1 MKKLLYILS
10 ILLFFTFCSSPTQ
23 TEQADIQDTLK
34 QNDTLVDSII
44 KKEIVVE
51 DTSDIEKIFIRAGL
65 VDIQKLDSN
74 IKVNLRYAS
83 TNNFL
88 GINMY
93 GDFHR
98 AYLQK
103 EVAEK
108 LVNAQRFLKDTFPD
122 YNLYVYDA
130 ARPLSIQQMMWD
142 SIKISPKERPKYLSN
157 PKYGSIHCFGAA
169 IDLTIADANNKLLD
183 MGTDFDSFEKL
194 AYPILEDRFLKNG
207 KLSQKIVNNRKLLR
221 YVMEKADFFNIQ
233 TEWWHFN
240 SCYRK
245 VARKKY
251 AMLKNHILPKEKEV
265 FIAEV
270 VEPEQ
275 IQKAETNEENI
286 NIVFRVQIKTSGRKI
301 DTNDSMF
308 NGMKVYRYYHEGLYK
323 YTVGEF
329 TNLKK
334 AHELRYKMLDKGYKG
349 SFIAGFNNDKRIGIK
364 SAIELL
370 Q

>member
-1 MKKLLYILS
+1 LKKLLYILS
-10 ILLFFTFCSSPTQ
+10 ILLFFTFCSSPKANKQ
-23 TEQADIQDTLK
+23 TEKKDTTKLDTQAVEID
-34 QNDTLVDSII
+34 
-44 KKEIVVE
+44 KKEIIVD
-51 DTSDIEKIFIRAGL
+51 DTTDIEKIFVRAGL
-65 VDIQKLDSN
+65 VDVQKLDSN

-108 LVNAQRFLKDTFPD
+108 LINAQNLLKDTFPD
-122 YNLYVYDA
+122 YNLLIYDA
-130 ARPLSIQQMMWD
+130 TRPLSIQQMMWD

-169 IDLTIADANNKLLD
+169 VDLTIADADNKPLN

-194 AYPILEDRFLKNG
+194 AYPILEERFLKEG
-207 KLSQKIVNNRKLLR
+207 KLSQEIVNNRKLLR
-221 YVMEKADFFNIQ
+221 YVMEEAGFFNIQ

-251 AMLKNHILPKEKEV
+251 AMLREHILPKEEY
-265 FIAEV
+265 IAEA
-270 VEPEQ
+270 VEPEKTQ
-275 IQKAETNEENI
+275 DVEISEADI

-301 DTNDSMF
+301 AANDKIF
-308 NGMKVYRYYHEGLYK
+308 DGMKVYRYYHEGLYK

-334 AHELRYKMLDKGYKG
+334 AHELQYEMLNKGYKG
-349 SFIAGFNNDKRIGIK
+349 SFVAGFNNGKRIGIK

>member
-1 MKKLLYILS
+1 M
-10 ILLFFTFCSSPTQ
+10 FFTFCSSPTQ
-23 TEQADIQDTLK
+23 TEQIDIQDTLK
-34 QNDTLVDSII
+34 DNNTLIDTIA
-44 KKEIVVE
+44 KKEIIVE
-51 DTSDIEKIFIRAGL
+51 DTTDIEKIFIRAGL

-108 LVNAQRFLKDTFPD
+108 LINAQQFLKDTFPD

-169 IDLTIADANNKLLD
+169 VDLTIADADNKPLN

-194 AYPILEDRFLKNG
+194 AYPILEERFLKEG
-207 KLSQKIVNNRKLLR
+207 KLSQEIVNNRELLR
-221 YVMEKADFFNIQ
+221 YVMEEAGFFNIQ

-251 AMLKNHILPKEKEV
+251 AMLENHILPKEEEV
-265 FIAEV
+265 YIAEV
-270 VEPEQ
+270 TEPEKTQ
-275 IQKAETNEENI
+275 VVEISDADI
-286 NIVFRVQIKTSGRKI
+286 NIVFRIQIKASGRKI
-301 DTNDSMF
+301 ATNDKMF
-308 NGMKVYRYYHEGLYK
+308 DGMKVYRYYHEGLYK

-334 AHELRYKMLDKGYKG
+334 AHELQYEMLNKGYKG
-349 SFIAGFNNDKRIGIK
+349 SFVAGFNNGKRIGIK